1 MLVIRT
7 IYNIFANSNQKVY
20 HLQLAQ
26 MAESVDAL
34 VSNTSG
40 AIRAGSIP
48 ALGTSKRLS
57 IALSLFC
64 LYTISYLL
72 RLWFVHQKRRFVENN
87 LPITVFVHNSGLSV
101 EKHHYDPATV
111 HHIRIFVEEVMLF
124 LSVGLHN
131 FIAIN
136 RDLPD

>member
-1 MLVIRT
+1 M
-7 IYNIFANSNQKVY
+7 
-20 HLQLAQ
+20 
-26 MAESVDAL
+26 
-34 VSNTSG
+34 
-40 AIRAGSIP
+40 
-48 ALGTSKRLS
+48 
-57 IALSLFC
+57 
-64 LYTISYLL
+64 
-72 RLWFVHQKRRFVENN
+72 ENN